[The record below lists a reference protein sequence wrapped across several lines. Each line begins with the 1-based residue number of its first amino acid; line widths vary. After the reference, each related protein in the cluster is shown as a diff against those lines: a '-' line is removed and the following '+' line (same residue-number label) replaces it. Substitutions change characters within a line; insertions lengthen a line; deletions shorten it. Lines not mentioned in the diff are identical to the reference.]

1 MKKVL
6 VLFLCLNPVFFARGY
21 LFAQDLSIT
30 QNISPNA
37 QLALSNPDYRVTPG
51 DIYTL
56 VYLAGTQT
64 IKYTITVDTTYR
76 IRVANL
82 GTVDGTGKTFSQLK
96 TQVEAIVANNYP
108 LSGVQLFLSQPA
120 IFMVYIKG
128 EVKAAAEINTW
139 GLKRL
144 SSALTDNITNFSSLR
159 DIQVQSSN
167 GQTRVYDLFKATR
180 FGDLTQDPYLRPGD
194 IITLGRVSRT
204 VTITGAVERPGTYQ
218 LLNGEEFKELIELY
232 GSGFTPAADKTRFE
246 LVRLVNSVSVSGDKI
261 FLTEEDIAANYP
273 LQNYDAIT
281 VSETAKLQPVLFVE
295 GAVNS
300 PAPASAGGSNTVNA
314 GASPT
319 VSTRLVVPFNR
330 GENYASLIRRNDRW
344 FSAVSDTKNAYIIR
358 GEEHIPVNLNPILY
372 DAEYHSELIIEEND
386 TLIIPFRQYFVTVA
400 GAVVAPGRYPYIPDR
415 GWDYYIALAGGFV
428 PGRNSLQSVTITDVT
443 GKKQNKSAPVSP
455 ETVITAD
462 TNAFL
467 FYFNQ
472 YAPVVMTTLSLITT
486 GLSIYVSA
494 RNVR

>member
-1 MKKVL
+1 MKR
-6 VLFLCLNPVFFARGY
+6 VLFFFVCLCPGFFTPGY
-21 LFAQDLSIT
+21 LFAQDLTLT
-30 QNISPNA
+30 QNISANA
-37 QLALSNPDYRVTPG
+37 QLALSNPNYRVTPG

-56 VYLAGTQT
+56 VYLAGTQI

-82 GTVDGTGKTFSQLK
+82 GTIDGSGKTFSQVK
-96 TQVEAIVANNYP
+96 TQVEAVVANNYP

-120 IFMVYIKG
+120 VFMVYIKG
-128 EVKAAAEINTW
+128 EVKAATEINAW
-139 GLKRL
+139 GLNRL
-144 SSALTDNITNFSSLR
+144 SSILKDNTTNFSSLR
-159 DIQVQSSN
+159 DVQVQSS
-167 GQTRVYDLFKATR
+167 GGLTKVYDLFKASR

-204 VTITGAVERPGTYQ
+204 VTITGAVERPGAYQ
-218 LLNGEEFKELIELY
+218 LLEGEELKELIEIY
-232 GSGFTPAADKTRFE
+232 GNGFTPTADKTRLE
-246 LVRLVNSVSVSGDKI
+246 LVRMVNSVSVSGDKI
-261 FLTEEDIAANYP
+261 FLAEEDVAVNYS
-273 LQNYDAIT
+273 LQDYDAIT
-281 VSETAKLQPVLFVE
+281 VPEITKLQPVMFVE
-295 GAVNS
+295 GAVS
-300 PAPASAGGSNTVNA
+300 PSGSAGTNAANA

-330 GENYASLIRRNDRW
+330 GENYASLIRRNGHW
-344 FSAVSDTKNAYIIR
+344 FSAVSDTKNAYLIR

-386 TLIIPFRQYFVTVA
+386 VLIIPFRQYFVTVA

-428 PGRNSLQSVTITDVT
+428 PGRNSMQSVTITDVA
-443 GKKQNKSAPVSP
+443 GKKQNKSVPIAP

-472 YAPVVMTTLSLITT
+472 YAPVVMTTLSLVTT
-486 GLSIYVSA
+486 SLSIYVSA
-494 RNVR
+494 RNAR

>member
-1 MKKVL
+1 MKRAA
-6 VLFLCLNPVFFARGY
+6 LFLICLYVLLFSRGN
-21 LFAQDLSIT
+21 LSAQDLTLT
-30 QNISPNA
+30 QTISPNA

-56 VYLAGTQT
+56 VYMAGTQI

-82 GTVDGTGKTFSQLK
+82 GSVDGAGKTFSQLK
-96 TQVEAIVANNYP
+96 SQVEGVVAQNYS

-120 IFMVYIKG
+120 VFTVYIRG
-128 EVKAAAEINTW
+128 EVKAAVEINAW
-139 GLKRL
+139 GLNRL
-144 SSALTDNITNFSSLR
+144 SSVLKDTITDFSSLR
-159 DIQVQSSN
+159 DIRVQSSG

-194 IITLGRVSRT
+194 VITLNRVSRT
-204 VTITGAVERPGTYQ
+204 VTIAGAVERPGAYQ
-218 LLNGEEFKELIELY
+218 LLEGEELNELIDLY
-232 GSGFTPAADKTRFE
+232 GGGFTPIADKTRLE

-261 FLTEEDIAANYP
+261 FLTGEDIRTNYP
-273 LQNYDAIT
+273 LQNYDVIT
-281 VSETAKLQPVLFVE
+281 VSEITRLQPVMFVE
-295 GAVNS
+295 GAVNT
-300 PAPASAGGSNTVNA
+300 PVDGGSSAANIGVT
-314 GASPT
+314 PT

-344 FSAVSDTKNAYIIR
+344 FSAVSDTRNAYIIR

-372 DAEYHSELIIEEND
+372 DAEYHSELTIKEND
-386 TLIIPFRQYFVTVA
+386 MLIIPFRQYFVTVA

-428 PGRNSLQSVTITDVT
+428 PGRNSLKSVTITDIT
-443 GKKQNKSAPVSP
+443 GKERNKSAPIAP
-455 ETVITAD
+455 ETMITAD

-472 YAPVVMTTLSLITT
+472 YAPVVTTTLTLITT
-486 GLSIYVSA
+486 ALSIYMTA
-494 RNVR
+494 R